1 MSDMR
6 PVDPE
11 LMRRLEAAGH
21 DIAETLERAIKMWTG
36 DITQE
41 KIGFTLMIFSFNG
54 PEFTYI
60 SNARREDMIKT
71 MQEFIAANPPPM
83 TWDEQ
88 HG

>member
-11 LMRRLEAAGH
+11 LMRRLEAAGR
-21 DIAETLERAIKMWTG
+21 DIATTLDRAIRTWTR
-36 DITQE
+36 DVTDQ
-41 KIGFTLMIFSFNG
+41 KIGFTLMLFSFNG

-71 MQEFIAANPPPM
+71 MLEFIAAQSPPQ

>member
-11 LMRRLEAAGH
+11 LMRRLEAAGK
-21 DIAETLERAIKMWTG
+21 DIAQTLERAIQAWTG
-36 DITQE
+36 GDQR
-41 KIGFTLMIFSFNG
+41 IGFTLMIFSFNG

-60 SNARREDMIKT
+60 SNARRDDMIKT
-71 MQEFIAANPPPM
+71 MQEFIAANSPPM

>member
-11 LMRRLEAAGH
+11 LMRRLEAAGK
-21 DIAETLERAIKMWTG
+21 DIADTLDRAIKMWTAG
-36 DITQE
+36 ATEE

-60 SNARREDMIKT
+60 SNARRDDMIKT
-71 MQEFIAANPPPM
+71 MQEFIAANSPPM

>member
-1 MSDMR
+1 MNDMR

-11 LMRRLEAAGH
+11 LMRRLEAAGK
-21 DIAETLERAIKMWTG
+21 DIAATLERAIQMWTG
-36 DITQE
+36 SDD

-60 SNARREDMIKT
+60 SNARRDDMIKT
-71 MQEFIAANPPPM
+71 MQEFIAANSPPM